1 MWVTHGKPCVTM
13 HGKGMHVCDTW
24 HAMCHHAWPFE
35 SLYKRVLK
43 ISLGGGGQQEPVRGS
58 SKEEEEEGKRGR
70 EERRRE
76 REERKG
82 EREEKGRKGKKKR
95 EEERGRRE
103 EKERGKRK
111 ECCAVSISGWQR
123 TRNCVTRG
131 RFPPTLV
138 ILYLGAV

>member
-1 MWVTHGKPCVTM
+1 M

-35 SLYKRVLK
+35 SLYKGGLK
-43 ISLGGGGQQEPVRGS
+43 ISLCGGGNKKQSVGA
-58 SKEEEEEGKRGR
+58 SKEKEEEGKRGR

-82 EREEKGRKGKKKR
+82 EREEKGGKGKKKR
-95 EEERGRRE
+95 EEERGGRE

-111 ECCAVSISGWQR
+111 ECYAVSRPRRQR
-123 TRNCVTRG
+123 TRNCTTRG

-138 ILYLGAV
+138 ILRLGAM